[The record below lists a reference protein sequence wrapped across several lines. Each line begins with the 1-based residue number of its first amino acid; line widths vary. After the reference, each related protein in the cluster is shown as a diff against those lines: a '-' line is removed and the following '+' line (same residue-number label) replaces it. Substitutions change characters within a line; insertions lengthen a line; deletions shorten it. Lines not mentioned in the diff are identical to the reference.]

1 MNMVFSL
8 TLAVVCRR
16 DVRQYTR
23 LVKKTCGTRGT
34 AQIDRTE
41 YCAQVSDGG
50 GPSSR
55 NISFLMPSFPYL
67 AQHLSENCWFNFTC
81 GVHRDAIFNSDASF
95 YRCTCEENFGLVNEE
110 CRPCVPTQFLP
121 GPVHRNCCFTC
132 PEHTTLNTGQARS
145 GGLVG
150 RDVHDVENCR
160 ADPGYTLMEMLANVG
175 DLLHENSQHA
185 MYAVEP
191 CDLCHK
197 QTVCSVMFS
206 LATAPSSA

>member
-110 CRPCVPTQFLP
+110 CRPCVPTQFCPGQCTETVALP
-121 GPVHRNCCFTC
+121 VPSTRHSTQDRRAPGV
-132 PEHTTLNTGQARS
+132 LW
-145 GGLVG
+145 
-150 RDVHDVENCR
+150 VETSMMSR
-160 ADPGYTLMEMLANVG
+160 T
-175 DLLHENSQHA
+175 
-185 MYAVEP
+185 VEP
-191 CDLCHK
+191 I
-197 QTVCSVMFS
+197 Q
-206 LATAPSSA
+206 ATR